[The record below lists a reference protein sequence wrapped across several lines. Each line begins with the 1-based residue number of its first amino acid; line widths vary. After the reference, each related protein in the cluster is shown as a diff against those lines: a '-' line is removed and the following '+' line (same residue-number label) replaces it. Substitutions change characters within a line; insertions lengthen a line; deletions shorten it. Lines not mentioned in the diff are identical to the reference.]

1 MTNSALTSLLYFLA
15 FGFLFYWMMKKGGCG
30 MHGHGHGHGHTG
42 HADHAGGDGK
52 DAAGEESSRAAR
64 DPVCG
69 MQVDPASAAGTR
81 SVMGRSF
88 YFCSALCLEGFDRD
102 PKGYAER
109 AYVAATARL
118 RGRHQHHGG

>member
-30 MHGHGHGHGHTG
+30 MHGHGHDHTG

-52 DAAGEESSRAAR
+52 EAAGDGSSRAAR

-69 MQVDPASAAGTR
+69 MQVDPARAVGTR
-81 SVMGRSF
+81 SVTGRSF
-88 YFCSALCLEGFDRD
+88 YLCSAACLEKFDRD
-102 PKGYAER
+102 PEGYAER
-109 AYVAATARL
+109 AYVAAAAPGQ
-118 RGRHQHHGG
+118 GRHQHHGG